1 MSDGVVKTEQ
11 TEASRDSK
19 KSSGRRKAATLTEM
33 LLVLEAVLVVGAFS
47 MFTSPKTTEAV
58 SMLDVESV
66 SLGSEFSEVLVFD
79 GRLYND
85 RLGTAFEYRV
95 KVAVKVHAMD
105 TDWVEDKAARF
116 SHELHMELDTIWRG
130 ADPRHLREV
139 DKCTLAGRIHK
150 MLERWLTQSGE
161 ASLSDASE
169 VIQEVVL
176 VPSPGIRI
184 NR

>member
-1 MSDGVVKTEQ
+1 MTQSTLSK
-11 TEASRDSK
+11 ASKDAPSTK
-19 KSSGRRKAATLTEM
+19 ISGKRKAAILTAM

-47 MFTSPKTTEAV
+47 MFTSPKQSGAMSTEISEEISFV
-58 SMLDVESV
+58 SAST
-66 SLGSEFSEVLVFD
+66 EVLVFD

-95 KVAVKVHAMD
+95 KVAVKVD
-105 TDWVEDKAARF
+105 EKDSDWVEDKAARF

-139 DKCTLAGRIHK
+139 DKKTLTNRIQR
-150 MLERWLTQSGE
+150 MLEQWLGQSGNTSATGTDE
-161 ASLSDASE
+161 I
-169 VIQEVVL
+169 IQEVVL